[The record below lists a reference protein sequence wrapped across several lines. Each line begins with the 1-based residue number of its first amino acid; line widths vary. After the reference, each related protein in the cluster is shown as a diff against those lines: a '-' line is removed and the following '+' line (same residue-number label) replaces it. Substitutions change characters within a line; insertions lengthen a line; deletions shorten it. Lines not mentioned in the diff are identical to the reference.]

1 MKLEWDFI
9 FNIIMVIL
17 LIGIFW
23 FLWFRS
29 NNQERWKKVIFSLLA
44 LFVFT
49 ITLASNSIEAQNST
63 NLDNEIA
70 KNAELTETISAL
82 ETDHEDLQEKFDD
95 IEGTVNDLREEINTL
110 TKKNDELQK
119 TYNSAQQ
126 ENDELKEKITQRETD
141 HKALQRKV
149 EESEKATSTASSTKT
164 KTTASNENSSKTKS
178 NNSTETK
185 TSNTDTSEKS
195 SSQKN
200 ETSGTAVAADEATQN
215 TGDCDIKGSVNG
227 IYHVPGSTYYSRT
240 KNVAQWF
247 CSTEEAEN
255 AGYRAPKR

>member
-1 MKLEWDFI
+1 MKLEEDFM
-9 FNIIMVIL
+9 FNIIMVFL

-82 ETDHEDLQEKFDD
+82 ETDHVDLQEKFDD

-119 TYNSAQQ
+119 SYDSAQQ
-126 ENDELKEKITQRETD
+126 ENDELKEKITQLETD
-141 HKALQRKV
+141 NKALQKKV
-149 EESEKATSTASSTKT
+149 EESEKATSTASST
-164 KTTASNENSSKTKS
+164 KTKS

-200 ETSGTAVAADEATQN
+200 ETSSTATAADESTQT

>member
-1 MKLEWDFI
+1 M
-9 FNIIMVIL
+9 FNIIMVFL

-49 ITLASNSIEAQNST
+49 ITLASNSIKAQNST

-82 ETDHEDLQEKFDD
+82 ETDHVDLQEKFDD

-119 TYNSAQQ
+119 SYDSAQQ
-126 ENDELKEKITQRETD
+126 ENDELKEKITQLETD
-141 HKALQRKV
+141 NKALQKKV
-149 EESEKATSTASSTKT
+149 EESEKATSTASST
-164 KTTASNENSSKTKS
+164 KTKS

-255 AGYRAPKR
+255 AGYRAPKQ